1 MLPCA
6 PPEFL
11 REHLGPP
18 TLELAEGLLEAAQ
31 RDALGAAGH
40 LDCSGMPELS
50 TSRHVAEW
58 KAVTCHRTPR
68 SGKRSL
74 SESRDFHNHR
84 KTFVE
89 IRNPIPFTSFI
100 LTSTRSKN
108 LPRTELNIGRCHRSS
123 NFHPIR
129 EITAA

>member
-1 MLPCA
+1 MR
-6 PPEFL
+6 PPREFL

-68 SGKRSL
+68 TEKRGL
-74 SESRDFHNHR
+74 SPCRDFPNHR

-89 IRNPIPFTSFI
+89 MRNPTPFNGMI
-100 LTSTRSKN
+100 LTPIVTGLPTSTPSEKSQHLRQRRILRSIN
-108 LPRTELNIGRCHRSS
+108 
-123 NFHPIR
+123 
-129 EITAA
+129 